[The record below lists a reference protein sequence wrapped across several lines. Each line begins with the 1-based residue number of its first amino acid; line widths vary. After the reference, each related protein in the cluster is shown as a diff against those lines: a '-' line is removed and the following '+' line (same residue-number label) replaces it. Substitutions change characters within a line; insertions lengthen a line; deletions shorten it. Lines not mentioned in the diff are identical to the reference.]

1 MKIIVFPRRKNEIVI
16 VDKITRFYFGDYC
29 YLYADIVGGEKCT
42 LCHCTEKEGEKK
54 KKKIADFLVSDEKV
68 LRIEK

>member
-29 YLYADIVGGEKCT
+29 YLYADIVGGEK
-42 LCHCTEKEGEKK
+42 
-54 KKKIADFLVSDEKV
+54 
-68 LRIEK
+68 